1 MDGIKYLIENRPL
14 WHSDLLY
21 SIYNFMNSII
31 KLNLPVTGLEA
42 CFSIACIGIRL
53 PYEPFHSR
61 SMNLLNEM
69 IEVRPELSSGLGEP
83 LFLKIVDMMAHK
95 NSETHSSALKLVAN
109 CFSGDNTRL
118 IDIAIE
124 NGIFENLY
132 NLLCSSSTEL
142 VA

>member
-1 MDGIKYLIENRPL
+1 
-14 WHSDLLY
+14 
-21 SIYNFMNSII
+21 
-31 KLNLPVTGLEA
+31 
-42 CFSIACIGIRL
+42 
-53 PYEPFHSR
+53 
-61 SMNLLNEM
+61 MNLLNEM